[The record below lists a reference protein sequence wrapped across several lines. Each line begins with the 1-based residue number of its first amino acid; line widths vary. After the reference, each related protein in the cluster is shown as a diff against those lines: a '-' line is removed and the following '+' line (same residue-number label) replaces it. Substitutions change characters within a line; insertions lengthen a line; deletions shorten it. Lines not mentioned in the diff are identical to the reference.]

1 MTLYLEGECH
11 IVTARKGWK
20 SLLLTWHL
28 QTAYWRMCDGRGA
41 SLPLHGSG
49 SPGFSLGLHWQKEQG
64 FFFFFFQWCMARVGM
79 VIVNKISIL
88 LVCPFLISLT
98 QESGFSFYILFVSFG
113 ISGSWVFQ
121 YLVGDRRKDE
131 SQRITTV
138 GCFSTVSLLLKSLP
152 YPLPL
157 CLLESSFICFMYRS
171 SLTNDVVLFW

>member
-1 MTLYLEGECH
+1 MGLGVQASHLAFTD
-11 IVTARKGWK
+11 RKSK
-20 SLLLTWHL
+20 
-28 QTAYWRMCDGRGA
+28 A
-41 SLPLHGSG
+41 
-49 SPGFSLGLHWQKEQG
+49 

-171 SLTNDVVLFW
+171 SLTNDVVLF

>member
-1 MTLYLEGECH
+1 MPWRRVSHCYCQEGVEVFAPNLTPADSILKDVWREGCL
-11 IVTARKGWK
+11 ITTSWVWESR
-20 SLLLTWHL
+20 LLTWP
-28 QTAYWRMCDGRGA
+28 
-41 SLPLHGSG
+41 SLTERARL
-49 SPGFSLGLHWQKEQG
+49 
-64 FFFFFFQWCMARVGM
+64 FFFFFSQWCMARVGM